1 MLVSMVNRLLRS
13 SIAVRVWRPTL
24 VRIKHMFCFLF
35 HTKVF
40 RSEAIN
46 DYARAA
52 RKICYEIVFLLYLSL
67 ELKESVVAV
76 VMQM

>member
-1 MLVSMVNRLLRS
+1 MVNRLLRS
-13 SIAVRVWRPTL
+13 RIAARVWWPTL
-24 VRIKHMFCFLF
+24 VRIKHMFGFFF
-35 HTKVF
+35 HTKVL

-46 DYARAA
+46 NYARAA
-52 RKICYEIVFLLYLSL
+52 GKICYEIVSLLYLSL